1 MSGNPFKKNKPKE
14 AKKPIIAV
22 SNKLL
27 ESVIKNN
34 NEIALK
40 LLLYI
45 GQGIQKKEAELKA
58 QNLPIPAPAKITTLS
73 LKLDDI
79 ERVCSINPERLR
91 KSIKIL
97 QKTILSFENKEEKW
111 VTDVQII
118 GKARYFW
125 GNRTF
130 EVDMYPEIL
139 ELVCNLER
147 NLTIIDST
155 NAMRLS
161 SAYALRFIP
170 IIEHISGYD
179 DNYAKRKEYD
189 LEQLNAIFG
198 TNYKGIKDV
207 VKNVIKGL
215 KEELD
220 KVSKL
225 SFEYQVISEPNP
237 KGKGRP
243 VAVGVMFDVIKN
255 QPSLF

>member
-1 MSGNPFKKNKPKE
+1 MSGNPFKKNKPKV
-14 AKKPIIAV
+14 AKKPIVAV

-45 GQGIQKKEAELKA
+45 GQGIQKKEAKLKE
-58 QNLPIPAPAKITTLS
+58 QNLPIPAPVKITTLS
-73 LKLDDI
+73 LDI
-79 ERVCSINPERLR
+79 DNIASVCGINPERLR

-125 GNRTF
+125 GSRTF

-139 ELVCNLER
+139 DLVCNLER

-155 NAMRLS
+155 NAMRLT

-179 DNYAKRKEYD
+179 DNYAKRKEYN
-189 LEQLNAIFG
+189 LEELNAIFG
-198 TNYKGIKDV
+198 TNYKTIKSIMQNIIEPMKTEFDR
-207 VKNVIKGL
+207 
-215 KEELD
+215 
-220 KVSKL
+220 VSKL
-225 SFEYQVISEPNP
+225 SFLSQVISDPNP

-255 QPSLF
+255 HPSLF

>member
-58 QNLPIPAPAKITTLS
+58 QNLPLPAPTKITTLS
-73 LKLDDI
+73 LDLDNI
-79 ERVCSINPERLR
+79 QKVCGINSERLR

-111 VTDVQII
+111 VTDVQIV

-125 GNRTF
+125 GSRTF

-139 ELVCNLER
+139 DLVCNLER
-147 NLTIIDST
+147 NLTIVDSN
-155 NAMRLS
+155 NAMRLT

-179 DNYAKRKEYD
+179 ESCAKRKEYN

-198 TNYKGIKDV
+198 TNYKSIHEIN
-207 VKNVIKGL
+207 KNVITPMKT
-215 KEELD
+215 EFD
-220 KVSKL
+220 RVSKL
-225 SFEYQVISEPNP
+225 SFMSQVISEPNP

-243 VAVGVMFDVIKN
+243 VAVGVMFDIIKN

>member
-45 GQGIQKKEAELKA
+45 GQGIQKKEAEIKA
-58 QNLPIPAPAKITTLS
+58 QNLPLPAPSKITTLS
-73 LKLDDI
+73 LDLDNI
-79 ERVCSINPERLR
+79 QKVCGINSERLR
-91 KSIKIL
+91 KSIKRL
-97 QKTILSFENKEEKW
+97 QKTILSFENKEEQW

-118 GKARYFW
+118 GKARYLW
-125 GNRTF
+125 GNKIF

-147 NLTIIDST
+147 NLTVIDSN
-155 NAMRLS
+155 NAMRLT

-179 DNYAKRKEYD
+179 ENCAKRKEYN

-198 TNYKGIKDV
+198 TNYKTIKSIV
-207 VKNVIKGL
+207 QNVIDPMKL
-215 KEELD
+215 EFD

-225 SFEYQVISEPNP
+225 SFLSQVRSDANP